1 MLREIEE
8 QKVEQQTKCNH
19 DMAELE
25 KEKNKQLDVIRTLEK
40 EYGLEPATVR
50 SRSHGRLIC
59 IVMLRKMTTLLRK
72 RHDGL

>member
-25 KEKNKQLDVIRTLEK
+25 KEKNKQLLDVIRTLEK
-40 EYGLEPATVR
+40 EYWLEPAKTKE
-50 SRSHGRLIC
+50 SWYWY
-59 IVMLRKMTTLLRK
+59 VMFRKMTLLRK
-72 RHDGL
+72 RRDG